1 MTTSAPRP
9 HASRALRFCF
19 PTTFYPPYNFGGD
32 GINVQRLARA
42 LVGRGHHVTVIH
54 DVDAYNTLAGR
65 GRDVTPAEADGVD
78 VISLKSR
85 LGPLSPLLTQQT
97 GHPVAN
103 HRRLRG
109 AIESGRFDVINY
121 HNVSLLGGPGLLAYG
136 SNVVKL
142 YTAHEHWLVCPT
154 HVLWRHRK
162 EPCPARQCLRC
173 QLVYRRPPQ
182 LWRNAGVLEKYLHH
196 VDEFIA
202 FSEFSRLKH
211 REFGFP
217 RDMRVLPGFT
227 AVHNAEARVIG
238 PSPNARPYFLFVGRL
253 ERIKGLDDVISVFRD
268 YPDADLLIAGEGK
281 HMPRL
286 TELAHGAANVRFL
299 GRVPFDELG
308 TYYRHAIAT
317 VVPSV
322 AYETFGAVVIESL
335 AHGTPVIGRDRGGVA
350 ETVRLSGGGDLF
362 TTGSDLRESMIRFQ
376 RDVAHRELRAAAGS
390 TAYTEHWSEDAVLG
404 KYLELVFEVLNRRK
418 DCARS

>member
-1 MTTSAPRP
+1 M
-9 HASRALRFCF
+9 
-19 PTTFYPPYNFGGD
+19 
-32 GINVQRLARA
+32 
-42 LVGRGHHVTVIH
+42 
-54 DVDAYNTLAGR
+54 
-65 GRDVTPAEADGVD
+65 
-78 VISLKSR
+78 
-85 LGPLSPLLTQQT
+85 
-97 GHPVAN
+97 
-103 HRRLRG
+103 
-109 AIESGRFDVINY
+109 
-121 HNVSLLGGPGLLAYG
+121 
-136 SNVVKL
+136 
-142 YTAHEHWLVCPT
+142 
-154 HVLWRHRK
+154 
-162 EPCPARQCLRC
+162 
-173 QLVYRRPPQ
+173 
-182 LWRNAGVLEKYLHH
+182 LEKYLHH

-281 HMPRL
+281 HTPRL

-299 GRVPFDELG
+299 GRVPYDELG